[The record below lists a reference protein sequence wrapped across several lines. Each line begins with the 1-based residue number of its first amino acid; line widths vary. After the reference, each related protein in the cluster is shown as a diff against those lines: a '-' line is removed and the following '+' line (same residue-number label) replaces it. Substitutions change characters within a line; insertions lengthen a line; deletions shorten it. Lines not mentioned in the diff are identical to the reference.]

1 MNSRIPPYVRVS
13 LCFVPKDR
21 SCIEETC
28 KEKKRREKGKEKG
41 DNLGWIGGMLRAKRP
56 LDTSKLDN
64 SYFTR

>member
-21 SCIEETC
+21 SRIEET
-28 KEKKRREKGKEKG
+28 KRKRREKGKEKG

>member
-1 MNSRIPPYVRVS
+1 MYGFSV
-13 LCFVPKDR
+13 FR
-21 SCIEETC
+21 SERSIVHRGNE
-28 KEKKRREKGKEKG
+28 EKKRREKGKEKG